1 MYYSVVSF
9 AIQVQQKYSIALFL
23 FLFLF
28 DAKLFTWLVEKLD
41 EREEETMVSVC
52 SA

>member
-9 AIQVQQKYSIALFL
+9 AIQVQQKYSIVL